1 MITVYGEKEEKMK
14 IFDWVVAILWFI
26 TSVSLV
32 IQDIRKWKSKKKEK
46 EFNKWLEERREDGIR

>member
-1 MITVYGEKEEKMK
+1 MK

-46 EFNKWLEERREDGIR
+46 EFNKWLEERREDAETN